1 MKRGARFGAGG
12 QSRRREV
19 QLRGGRSRVTPRAL
33 APERPLARSSSLRC
47 TSELWLLMRGKY
59 RSGGARP
66 PHARPSAPSACGFTE
81 RLELDPGATW
91 ARPPGGTRGVWGA
104 ATLAS

>member
-12 QSRRREV
+12 RSGRGEV
-19 QLRGGRSRVTPRAL
+19 QLLGGRSRVTPC
-33 APERPLARSSSLRC
+33 APASERPLARSSSLRC
-47 TSELWLLMRGKY
+47 TSELRLLMRGKY

-66 PHARPSAPSACGFTE
+66 ARARPSAPGACGFAE
-81 RLELDPGATW
+81 MLELDPGATW

-104 ATLAS
+104 AAQAS